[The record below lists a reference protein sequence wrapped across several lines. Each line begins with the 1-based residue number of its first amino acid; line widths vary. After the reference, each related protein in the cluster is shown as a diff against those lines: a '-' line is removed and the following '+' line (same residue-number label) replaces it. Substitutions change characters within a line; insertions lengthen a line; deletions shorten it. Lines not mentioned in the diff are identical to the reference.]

1 VADAEGMSV
10 LTAWAAGK
18 FDAERIA
25 KSVKQSGVAEKL
37 NHRKLVIPGH
47 VSILLG
53 EIEEELPDWKIL
65 VGPREAVDIPG
76 YAKLWETL

>member
-1 VADAEGMSV
+1 MSV

-25 KSVKQSGVAEKL
+25 KAVTANDLADKL
-37 NHRKLVIPGH
+37 SHKKLVIPGH

-53 EIEEELPDWKIL
+53 EIEEELPDWNIL
-65 VGPREAVDIPG
+65 VGPRDAVDIPG
-76 YAKLWETL
+76 YYTVWEAV